1 MVTRMTATLRASSV
15 GRQTIAPPSPPG
27 AGRIAPRHPGL
38 TLALRLSTALAIVN
52 ALAGIVSVLL
62 PGVFRDQAAYVANA
76 RGTFVVILF
85 VALPALV
92 LAMRSS
98 ERGSLR
104 AGLVWLA
111 AVGYL
116 VYNAILTTFSLRFNP
131 LFLVYVAS
139 LSLGVA
145 SLVAVLRCLDAGQ
158 LARRLSPRVPVR
170 AIGAYLIVTAVAFA
184 LLWLRDIVPALLTGG
199 VPQSI
204 RGTGLSTNV
213 VEVIDLAFTLPLTA
227 AAGLWLWRGRT
238 WGALL
243 AGAMLVF
250 LTLESISVATD
261 QYFGHLADPSQP
273 TGAIAPFVILAV
285 IGAVPAIV
293 FLRGICET
301 TSAAKPF
308 SAAVGGSAPSPCFR
322 HV

>member
-1 MVTRMTATLRASSV
+1 MTATLRARSAGHQIRTPS
-15 GRQTIAPPSPPG
+15 SPPG
-27 AGRIAPRHPGL
+27 AGRVAPRHPGL
-38 TLALRLSTALAIVN
+38 SLALGLSTALAIVN
-52 ALAGIVSVLL
+52 ALAGVVGVLV
-62 PGVFRDQAAYVANA
+62 PSVFRDQAAYAGNA

-85 VALPALV
+85 VALPALT
-92 LAMRSS
+92 LAMRST

-104 AGLVWLA
+104 AGFVWLA
-111 AVGYL
+111 AIGYL
-116 VYNAILTTFSLRFNP
+116 LYNAILTSFSLRFNP
-131 LFLVYVAS
+131 LFLLYVAS

-170 AIGAYLIVTAVAFA
+170 AIAAYLIVTAVAFA
-184 LLWLRDIVPALLTGG
+184 LLWLRDIVPAMLSGG

-204 RGTGLSTNV
+204 RGTGLPTNV

-227 AAGLWLWRGRT
+227 AAGLWLWRART
-238 WGALL
+238 WGVLL
-243 AGAMLVF
+243 SGTMLVF

-273 TGAIAPFVILAV
+273 TGAIALFVGLAV
-285 IGAVPAIV
+285 VGAVPTVV

-301 TSAAKPF
+301 TSTAKPARV
-308 SAAVGGSAPSPCFR
+308 SSGGSVPTPALR

>member
-1 MVTRMTATLRASSV
+1 MTTTLRAPAAD
-15 GRQTIAPPSPPG
+15 RQIAAPPSPPG

-38 TLALRLSTALAIVN
+38 TLALRLSTALAVVN
-52 ALAGIVSVLL
+52 AVAGVVSVLV
-62 PGVFRDQAAYVANA
+62 PSVFRDQAAYAGNA

-104 AGLVWLA
+104 AGFVWLA
-111 AVGYL
+111 TVGYL
-116 VYNAILTTFSLRFNP
+116 LYNAVLASFSLRFNP
-131 LFLVYVAS
+131 LFLLYVAS
-139 LSLGVA
+139 LSLGVS

-170 AIGAYLIVTAVAFA
+170 PIAVYLIVTAVAFA
-184 LLWLRDIVPALLTGG
+184 LLWLRDVVPAMLAGS

-204 RGTGLSTNV
+204 RGTNLSTNV

-227 AAGLWLWRGRT
+227 AAGVLLWRART
-238 WGALL
+238 WGVLL
-243 AGAMLVF
+243 AGTMLVF
-250 LTLESISVATD
+250 LLLESISVATD

-273 TGAIAPFVILAV
+273 TGAIALFVGLAFV
-285 IGAVPAIV
+285 GAVPVVV
-293 FLRGICET
+293 FLRGICEK
-301 TSAAKPF
+301 TSVAKTVRAAR
-308 SAAVGGSAPSPCFR
+308 AGSAQTPYFR
-322 HV
+322 HA